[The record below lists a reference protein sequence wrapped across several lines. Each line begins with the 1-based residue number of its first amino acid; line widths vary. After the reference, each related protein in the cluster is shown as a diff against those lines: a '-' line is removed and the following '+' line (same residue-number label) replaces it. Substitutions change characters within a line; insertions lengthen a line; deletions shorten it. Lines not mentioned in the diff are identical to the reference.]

1 MREATIQ
8 VIEKVEHIEN
18 SDFLDKVKVLG
29 WSVVCKRDEY
39 KVGDYCVFVT
49 IDSLLPD
56 KPEFE
61 FMRKNKFRVRS
72 VKLRGELSQGIVFPL
87 DILNIDAIR
96 ILGDSMEKEGCDVSE
111 ALGITHYEKPVP
123 VTMGGLVR
131 GSFPSHIISKTDEER
146 IQNVPAIIDELKDLL
161 VCATLKMDG
170 TSATYL
176 NFNGDYHICSRN
188 NSMKIDNQNVYTAM
202 FNKYNLM
209 NKLQGRNLA
218 IQGEICGPGIQGNRM
233 GLKELE
239 LFVFNIFDLDDR
251 KYLNYNDFV
260 NMVEELGLQ
269 SVPVIDTF
277 VFNHTMDGLLQMAT
291 ELYYPNGNRAEGMV
305 IRPVVERHSNVLHGR
320 TSVKIVNDLYLLEN
334 KE

>member
-87 DILNIDAIR
+87 SILPNQIYNID
-96 ILGDSMEKEGCDVSE
+96 DDVSE
-111 ALGITHYEKPVP
+111 VLGITHYEKPVP
-123 VTMGGLVR
+123 VSMGGLVR

-146 IQNVPAIIDELKDLL
+146 IQNVPAIVDELKDLL

-260 NMVEELGLQ
+260 NMVEEMGLQ

-277 VFNHTMDGLLQMAT
+277 VFNHTMEQLLQMST

-320 TSVKIVNDLYLLEN
+320 TSVKIINNQYLLDN

>member
-8 VIEKVEHIEN
+8 IIEKVEHIEN

-29 WSVVCKRDEY
+29 WQIVARRDEY
-39 KVGDYCVFVT
+39 KVGDMCVFVV

-87 DILNIDAIR
+87 SILPNQIYNID
-96 ILGDSMEKEGCDVSE
+96 DDVSE
-111 ALGITHYEKPVP
+111 VLGITHYEKPVP

-146 IQNVPAIIDELKDLL
+146 IQNVPAIVDELKDLL

-277 VFNHTMDGLLQMAT
+277 VFNHTMEQLLQMAT

-305 IRPVVERHSNVLHGR
+305 IRPVVERYSNVLHGR